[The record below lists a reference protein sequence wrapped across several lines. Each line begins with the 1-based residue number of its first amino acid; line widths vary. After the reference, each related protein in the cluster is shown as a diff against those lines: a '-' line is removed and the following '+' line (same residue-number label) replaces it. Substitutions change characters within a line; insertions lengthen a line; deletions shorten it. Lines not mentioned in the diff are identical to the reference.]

1 MVQHVN
7 NYYMQNGSG
16 IYCTLLDASKAFDR
30 VQYCKLFNLLIQRGI
45 CPVVIRLL
53 LRKYTSYIL
62 EIIITNVHF
71 SYVICWNGSHSQL
84 FNVSNG
90 VKQGKLLLPI

>member
-1 MVQHVN
+1 
-7 NYYMQNGSG
+7 MQNGSS

-30 VQYCKLFNLLIQRGI
+30 VQYCKLFNLLIQRGF

-53 LRKYTSYIL
+53 LRMYTSQML
-62 EIIITNVHF
+62 FV
-71 SYVICWNGSHSQL
+71 CWNGSHSQL

-90 VKQGKLLLPI
+90 VKQGGILSPILYCVYTANVKVVSAVI